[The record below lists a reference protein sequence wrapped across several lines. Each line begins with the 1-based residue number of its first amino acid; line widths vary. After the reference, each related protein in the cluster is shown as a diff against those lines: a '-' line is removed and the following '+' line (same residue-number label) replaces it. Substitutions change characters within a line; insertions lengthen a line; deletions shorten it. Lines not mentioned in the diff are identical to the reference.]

1 MTLTTGTSLGPY
13 EVIAPLGAGG
23 MGEVYRA
30 RDPRLGR
37 EVAIKVLPEDLA
49 DNPSRLGRFERE
61 AKATGALNHPHIL
74 AIHDIGEHQRRPYV
88 VYELLE
94 GQTLGERMREGSLP
108 LNEALTWAMQV
119 AQGLAAAHAK
129 GIVHRDLKPENLFLT
144 KAGPLKI
151 LDFGLAKVA
160 RAEIDSD
167 ASIDPEDLT
176 AAHESLTA
184 EGAVLGTVGYM
195 SPEQV
200 KGERA
205 DHRSDIF
212 SLGVVLY
219 EMLSGRRPFRGR
231 TAPETM
237 AAILKED
244 PPALPEEEVSPP
256 IAEVVGRCL
265 EKGPEARFQ
274 SAHDLALALEVLATS
289 VADTSPAIAA
299 LAPTRTPVHWGRR
312 LLLVAGAL
320 VVVAG
325 LVLAL
330 RHLVTPAGPPR
341 LENLTRIT
349 PSGFAGGGLATDG
362 QRLYYT
368 ARGRLFQMPATGGP
382 AVEIQPWGEER
393 VYIEGVLVSLADP
406 TQLMVGRYDGP
417 GMPEPVGAPVSLWTL
432 TLPAATPRLLA
443 EEAIYAG
450 VAWSPGGKRTAVGR
464 GPEIHVIDQEAGSS
478 RKVLSAETGVWVM
491 EWSADDRIT
500 YILWSVGTDGFRME
514 PWQMSSDGSDPHPL
528 VPDWPGTS
536 FVWPRWTPDGRYV
549 IFASGAGVFSGEIFA
564 LEAGATEPVPLATG
578 VDCGG
583 LRLDPEGRRLYASCL
598 SMRSE
603 PFVYRPEVRE
613 WAPHEFVPDSSPK
626 QMAWSPDGEWVAW
639 IRHPEGTLWR
649 SRTDGT
655 QKLRLTEPGELA
667 VTMPRWS
674 PDGEQLSFNRST
686 PEGVPLRG
694 FVVSRDGQGLRPVTE
709 DEYMQD
715 TTAWSE
721 DGRVVV
727 SSMSEEGALRVVDLE
742 TGEWEELA
750 GTEGYIGVNSS
761 PDGRLLVAHEWE
773 GVPGT
778 LGVLPG
784 QVHLFDWETRE
795 WRPLP
800 IPHGGMLS
808 WSADGRFLYHFCG
821 EAEGYAMGTYCRL
834 DLDTGETEAVAEAS
848 NLTDVNFWVSVEPHG
863 RIIGQRALTSYD
875 IHVWDLVLP

>member
-1 MTLTTGTSLGPY
+1 MTLDPATRLGPY
-13 EVIAPLGAGG
+13 EILAPLGAGG

-37 EVAIKVLPEDLA
+37 EVAIKVLPEALA
-49 DNPSRLGRFERE
+49 DDPSRLGRFERE

-74 AIHDIGEHQRRPYV
+74 AIHDIGEHERRPYV

-94 GQTLGERMREGSLP
+94 GQTLGERMREGPLP
-108 LNEALTWAMQV
+108 PHEALTWATQV
-119 AQGLAAAHAK
+119 AQGLAAAHAQ
-129 GIVHRDLKPENLFLT
+129 GIIHRDLKPENLFLT

-160 RAEIDSD
+160 RPQVDSD

-176 AAHESLTA
+176 AARESLTA
-184 EGAVLGTVGYM
+184 EGAILGTVGYM

-219 EMLSGRRPFRGR
+219 EMLSGRRPFKGG

-244 PPALPEEEVSPP
+244 PPALPEEKISPP

-265 EKGPEARFQ
+265 EKEPEARFQ
-274 SAHDLALALEVLATS
+274 SAHDLGLALEVLAAS
-289 VADTSPAIAA
+289 VADTRPAVTA
-299 LAPTRTPVHWGRR
+299 LDPARTPVRWGRR
-312 LLLVAGAL
+312 LLLLAGAL
-320 VVVAG
+320 VVVAAV
-325 LVLAL
+325 VLTL
-330 RHLVTPAGPPR
+330 RQLGAPAGPPR

-368 ARGRLFQMPATGGP
+368 ARGRLLQMSAAGGP
-382 AVEIQPWGEER
+382 SVEIQPWGHER
-393 VYIEGVLVSLADP
+393 VHIEGVLVSPADP
-406 TQLMVGRYDGP
+406 TQLLVGRYDGP
-417 GMPEPVGAPVSLWTL
+417 GTPDPVGARVSLWTL

-450 VAWSPGGKRTAVGR
+450 VAWSPDGQRIAFGR
-464 GPEIHVIDQEAGSS
+464 GPEIHVIDKEAESS
-478 RKVLSAETGVWVM
+478 RKVLSAETGAWVL

-500 YILWSVGTDGFRME
+500 YILWSVGTEGFRME
-514 PWQMSSDGSDPHPL
+514 PWQMNSDGSDPHPL

-536 FVWPRWTPDGRYV
+536 FVWARWTPDVRYV

-564 LEAGATEPVPLATG
+564 LEAGTTEPFPLATG
-578 VDCGG
+578 VDCLG
-583 LRLDPEGRRLYASCL
+583 LALDPEGRRLYATCVSR
-598 SMRSE
+598 RSE
-603 PFVYRPEVRE
+603 PFVYRPELRE
-613 WAPHEFVPDSSPK
+613 WAPHDFVPDPSPK
-626 QMAWSPDGEWVAW
+626 QIAWSPDGEWVAW

-655 QKLRLTEPGELA
+655 QKLRLTEPGGLA

-674 PDGEQLSFNRST
+674 PDGRRISFIQST

-694 FVVSRDGQGLRPVTE
+694 FVVSRAGQGLRPVTE
-709 DEYMQD
+709 DEYRQD
-715 TTAWSE
+715 TTAWAP
-721 DGRVVV
+721 DGRIVVG
-727 SSMSEEGALRVVDLE
+727 SMSEKEGERNLRVVDLE
-742 TGEWEELA
+742 TGEWEELP

-784 QVHLFDWETRE
+784 QVHLFDWETRR

-800 IPHGGMLS
+800 IPHGGMLN
-808 WSADGRFLYHFCG
+808 WSADGRLLYYFCG
-821 EAEGYAMGTYCRL
+821 EAEVGAYCRL
-834 DLDTGETEAVAEAS
+834 DLDTGEIEKVAEAS
-848 NLTDVNFWVSVEPHG
+848 NLADVNFWVSVDPDG
-863 RIIGQRALTSYD
+863 RIIGQRALTSHD
-875 IHVWDLVLP
+875 IYAWDLVYE